1 MNMPVIVNCP
11 TCETKVEWT
20 DAFPCRPFCSDR
32 CKQID
37 FGDWATERFSI
48 AGEPCLDPSKLGEDD
63 ES

>member
-1 MNMPVIVNCP
+1 MNMPTIVNCP

-37 FGDWATERFSI
+37 FGDWVTERFSI
-48 AGEPCLDPSKLGEDD
+48 AGEPCSDPSKLGEE